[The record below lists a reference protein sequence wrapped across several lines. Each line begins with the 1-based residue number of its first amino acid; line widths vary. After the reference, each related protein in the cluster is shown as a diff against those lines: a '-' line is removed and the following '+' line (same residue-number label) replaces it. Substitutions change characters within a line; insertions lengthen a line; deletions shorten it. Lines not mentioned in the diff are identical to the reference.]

1 MAEQSK
7 ERKVLNLKDL
17 IQNKLKYERK
27 DGGEFKTLHV
37 SRLSSDIVIEVPSK
51 DICMDTMDMTR
62 DEEQAK
68 KADEYMVYTIMREPN
83 LKDSELQKA
92 YECAEPTDIVGK
104 LFTPGEITDIANFA
118 FDAAGFS
125 RGSVSVVKELK
136 N

>member
-1 MAEQSK
+1 MTEQLK
-7 ERKVLNLKDL
+7 ERKVLSLKEL
-17 IQNKLKYERK
+17 IQNKVKYERK
-27 DGGEFKTLHV
+27 DGGELKTLHV
-37 SRLSSDIVIEVPSK
+37 DRLSSDIVIEVPSK
-51 DICMDTMDMTR
+51 DVCMDTIDMTK

-68 KADEYMVYTIMREPN
+68 KADEYIVYTVMREPN

-92 YECAEPTDIVGK
+92 YECAEPMDIVGK
-104 LFTPGEITDIANFA
+104 LFTPGEITDISNLA